1 MKPTFYVYIL
11 TNYTKTVLYTG
22 VTNNLLQRIFE
33 HYANRGNAIS
43 FTGKYNVYYL
53 LYYEDYNYIDKAIA
67 REKEIKGWKREK
79 KEQLIKSENPEMNFL
94 NDTLFDEWPPKGW
107 EPGG

>member
-1 MKPTFYVYIL
+1 M
-11 TNYTKTVLYTG
+11 N
-22 VTNNLLQRIFE
+22 
-33 HYANRGNAIS
+33 
-43 FTGKYNVYYL
+43 
-53 LYYEDYNYIDKAIA
+53 NYIYKAIA